1 MCRRCFSAFN
11 IEMRLLVDGGMKL
24 LACWELLSSTT
35 KNSTEEI
42 VCPAVVWLKFS
53 SGVKRSVLIIGL

>member
-1 MCRRCFSAFN
+1 
-11 IEMRLLVDGGMKL
+11 MRLLVDGGMKL